1 MAHQVERSSA
11 PDPGI
16 DAAFSLRPR
25 LALLSALGAGLVVVS
40 SAAMVMG
47 AYPLSVADVW
57 TTLLSRL
64 GPARDALPVSRL
76 HDTVVWNMRL
86 PRIIMAITVGAALSS
101 AGAVFQGCFRN
112 PLVEPYI
119 LGVSSGA
126 AFGAALGIVYPWFP
140 LSVQVSAFVFAA
152 LAVTIVYVLARVR
165 GETPVVTLVLAG
177 VIVGAVF
184 SAGVSMLTYLAS
196 NVAMREIVF
205 WLMGGF
211 YFSTWRD
218 VVVAS
223 PLVAIGVVA
232 MCANGWTLNVLSM
245 GDQEARSL
253 GVHPE
258 RTRRVLIVLAT
269 VVTATTVSSVGVI
282 AWVGLMMPHAARL
295 LVGPD
300 NRFVIPCA
308 VLLGS
313 IYLVLCDTLARTLT
327 ASEIPV
333 GIVTSLLGA
342 PYLAYLLRSRTRG
355 LFG

>member
-1 MAHQVERSSA
+1 MAHNVEPSDA
-11 PDPGI
+11 LDPAV
-16 DAAFSLRPR
+16 DTVFSLRSR
-25 LALLSALGAGLVVVS
+25 LGLLAALAAGLVAA
-40 SAAMVMG
+40 SAAALAMG
-47 AYPLSVADVW
+47 AYRLSVADVW
-57 TTLLSRL
+57 ATVLARL
-64 GPARDALPVSRL
+64 GLIGEVLPASRL

-101 AGAVFQGCFRN
+101 SGAVFQGCFRN

-126 AFGAALGIVYPWFP
+126 AFGAALGIIYPWFP
-140 LSVQVSAFVFAA
+140 LSVQLSAFVFAA
-152 LAVTIVYVLARVR
+152 LAVTTVYLLARVR
-165 GETPVVTLVLAG
+165 GEPAIVTLVLAG

-184 SAGVSMLTYLAS
+184 SAGVSMLTYLAT
-196 NVAMREIVF
+196 NVQMREIVF

-218 VVVAS
+218 VAIAT
-223 PLVAIGVVA
+223 PLVALGVGG
-232 MCANGWTLNVLSM
+232 MYANGWTLNVLSM

-258 RTRRVLIVLAT
+258 KIRRLLVVLAT
-269 VVTATTVSSVGVI
+269 LVTAATVSSVGVI

-333 GIVTSLLGA
+333 GIITSLLGA

>member
-1 MAHQVERSSA
+1 MAHQVARSDA
-11 PDPGI
+11 LDPAV
-16 DAAFSLRPR
+16 DAVFSFRSR
-25 LALLSALGAGLVVVS
+25 LGLLAALGAGLVAVS
-40 SAAMVMG
+40 AVALAVG
-47 AYPLSVADVW
+47 AYRLSVVEVW
-57 TTLLSRL
+57 TTVLARL
-64 GPARDALPVSRL
+64 GLVGATSPASRL

-86 PRIIMAITVGAALSS
+86 PRIVMAITVGAALSS
-101 AGAVFQGCFRN
+101 SGAIFQGCFRN

-126 AFGAALGIVYPWFP
+126 AFGAALGIIYPWFP
-140 LSVQVSAFVFAA
+140 LSVQLSAFAFAA
-152 LAVTIVYVLARVR
+152 LAVTIVYLLARVR
-165 GETPVVTLVLAG
+165 GEPAVVTLVLAG

-184 SAGVSMLTYLAS
+184 AAGVSMLTYLAT
-196 NVAMREIVF
+196 NVQMREIVF
-205 WLMGGF
+205 WLMGGL

-218 VVVAS
+218 VAIAA
-223 PLVAIGVVA
+223 PLVGLGVGG
-232 MCANGWTLNVLSM
+232 MYTNGWRLNVLSM

-258 RTRRVLIVLAT
+258 RVRRFLIVLAT
-269 VVTATTVSSVGVI
+269 LVTATTVSSVGVI

-327 ASEIPV
+327 TSEIPV
-333 GIVTSLLGA
+333 GIITSLVGA

>member
-1 MAHQVERSSA
+1 MAHQVEPSDA
-11 PDPGI
+11 LDPAV
-16 DAAFSLRPR
+16 DAAFSLRSR
-25 LALLSALGAGLVVVS
+25 LGLLAALATGLVAV
-40 SAAMVMG
+40 SAAALAMG
-47 AYPLSVADVW
+47 AYRLSVADVW
-57 TTLLSRL
+57 ATVLARL
-64 GPARDALPVSRL
+64 GLLGEAVPDGRL

-101 AGAVFQGCFRN
+101 SGAVFQGCFRN

-126 AFGAALGIVYPWFP
+126 AFGAALGIIYPWFP
-140 LSVQVSAFVFAA
+140 FSVQVSAFAFAA
-152 LAVTIVYVLARVR
+152 LAVAIVYLLARVR
-165 GETPVVTLVLAG
+165 GELAVVTLVLAG

-184 SAGVSMLTYLAS
+184 AAGVSMLTYLAT
-196 NVAMREIVF
+196 NVQMREIVF
-205 WLMGGF
+205 WLMGGL

-218 VVVAS
+218 V
-223 PLVAIGVVA
+223 AIAAPIVTLGVGG
-232 MCANGWTLNVLSM
+232 MYANGWTLNVLSM

-253 GVHPE
+253 GVQPE
-258 RTRRVLIVLAT
+258 RARRLLSALAT
-269 VVTATTVSSVGVI
+269 LVTATTVSSVGVI

-313 IYLVLCDTLARTLT
+313 IYLVLCDTLARTVT

-333 GIVTSLLGA
+333 GIITSILGA

>member
-1 MAHQVERSSA
+1 MAHQPERSDA
-11 PDPGI
+11 PDPAI
-16 DAAFSLRPR
+16 DVTFSLRPR
-25 LALLSALGAGLVVVS
+25 LGLLAALAAGLVLVSAVALVV
-40 SAAMVMG
+40 G
-47 AYPLSVADVW
+47 AYRLSAADVW
-57 TTLLSRL
+57 ATILARL
-64 GPARDALPVSRL
+64 GLAGKALPEGRL

-101 AGAVFQGCFRN
+101 SGAIFQGCFRN

-126 AFGAALGIVYPWFP
+126 AFGAALGIIYPWFP
-140 LSVQVSAFVFAA
+140 LSVQLSAFAFAA
-152 LAVTIVYVLARVR
+152 LAVAIVYALAHVR
-165 GETPVVTLVLAG
+165 GELAVVTLVLAG

-184 SAGVSMLTYLAS
+184 AAGVSMLTYLAT
-196 NVAMREIVF
+196 NVQMREIVF

-218 VVVAS
+218 VVIAA
-223 PLVAIGVVA
+223 PLVALGA
-232 MCANGWTLNVLSM
+232 GGMYANGWTLNVLSM

-258 RTRRVLIVLAT
+258 RVRRLLIVLAT
-269 VVTATTVSSVGVI
+269 LVTATAVSSVGVI
-282 AWVGLMMPHAARL
+282 AWVGLMTPHAARL

-300 NRFVIPCA
+300 NRFVIPCS

-313 IYLVLCDTLARTLT
+313 IYMVLCDTLARTLT
-327 ASEIPV
+327 TSEIPV
-333 GIVTSLLGA
+333 GIITSLLGA
-342 PYLAYLLRSRTRG
+342 PYLAYLLRSRTHG